1 MSPGAAK
8 GKGGHRI
15 TDQTETPLAPYLL
28 LCSETQAKLL
38 ICFILAVSQAPGG
51 GPPGRGLAGHTPGQT
66 E

>member
-15 TDQTETPLAPYLL
+15 TDQTETPLAPYLP

-38 ICFILAVSQAPGG
+38 IYFTLAVSKARGG
-51 GPPGRGLAGHTPGQT
+51 GPPDRGLADHTAGRT
-66 E
+66 